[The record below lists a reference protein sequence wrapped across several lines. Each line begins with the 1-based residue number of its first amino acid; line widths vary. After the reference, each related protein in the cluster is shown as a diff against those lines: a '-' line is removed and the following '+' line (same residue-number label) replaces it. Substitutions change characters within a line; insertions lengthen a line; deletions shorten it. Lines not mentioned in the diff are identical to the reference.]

1 MDDLELFKQR
11 REIGARLRSRREE
24 LALTQCELA
33 AFLGH
38 KGSHRI
44 NQIELGRLRLY
55 AEELP
60 KLCEKLNCTYS
71 DIIGKGDC
79 GED

>member
-1 MDDLELFKQR
+1 MGDLELFKER
-11 REIGARLRSRREE
+11 REIGARLRSRRKE

-38 KGSHRI
+38 KGSYRI
-44 NQIELGRLRLY
+44 NQIELGRQRLY

-60 KLCEKLNCTYS
+60 RLCEKLNCTYS

-79 GED
+79 GEG